1 MNYYLYLFI
10 GLICYTGISQ
20 PEDTFEKANDAF
32 ADDKFPEAV
41 QLYTS
46 LLDEGLVSTELYFNL
61 GNAYFKQNDLANAI
75 FHYEKALQLNPA
87 DQEVRENLE
96 IANTQTIDK
105 IENAP
110 ESNLNM
116 MVYTTTH
123 LLKVNTWAWV
133 SVTLS
138 LSFGFFMVLYFKS
151 GTTREKRSTFL
162 IAILFLVFGV
172 TSLLFGRFQD
182 QFLEEQSFAIIFE
195 DQVQVRVEPNTRSDV
210 NFQMNKG
217 TKVSTGSTFREFT
230 QIELS
235 DGSKGWV
242 KTLILKKLYH

>member
-1 MNYYLYLFI
+1 MKYYLYILI
-10 GLICYTGISQ
+10 GLISHTGFSQ
-20 PEDTFEKANDAF
+20 SEDTFEKANDAY
-32 ADDKFPEAV
+32 ADDQFPEAV

-46 LLDEGLVSTELYFNL
+46 LLDDGLVSTELYFNL

-75 FHYEKALQLNPA
+75 FHYEKAFQLNPA

-110 ESNLNM
+110 ESNLNT

-133 SVTLS
+133 SVILS
-138 LSFGFFMVLYFKS
+138 LCFGFFMVLYFKS
-151 GTTREKRSTFL
+151 GTTRKKRSTFF

-172 TSLLFGRFQD
+172 TSLLFGRLQN
-182 QFLEEQSFAIIFE
+182 QFLGEQSFAIIFE
-195 DQVQVRVEPNTRSDV
+195 DQVQVHLEPNSRSDV

-217 TKVSTGSTFREFT
+217 TKVITGSTFREFT

-242 KTLILKKLYH
+242 KTLILKKL

>member
-1 MNYYLYLFI
+1 MKYYIYILVA
-10 GLICYTGISQ
+10 LISYTGVSQ
-20 PEDTFEKANDAF
+20 SENTFENANEAY
-32 ADDKFPEAV
+32 ADDQYPKAV

-46 LLDEGLVSTELYFNL
+46 LLDDGLVSGELYFNL
-61 GNAYFKQNDLANAI
+61 GNAYFKQSDLANAI

-110 ESNLNM
+110 ESNLKT

-133 SVTLS
+133 SVILS
-138 LSFGFFMVLYFKS
+138 LLFGFFMVLYFRS
-151 GTTREKRSTFL
+151 GTTRKKRSTFF

-172 TSLLFGRFQD
+172 LSLLFGRLQN
-182 QFLEEQSFAIIFE
+182 QFLEEQSFAIIFK
-195 DQVQVRVEPNTRSDV
+195 DQVQVHVEPNSRSDI

-242 KTLILKKLYH
+242 KTLILKKL

>member
-1 MNYYLYLFI
+1 
-10 GLICYTGISQ
+10 
-20 PEDTFEKANDAF
+20 
-32 ADDKFPEAV
+32 
-41 QLYTS
+41 
-46 LLDEGLVSTELYFNL
+46 
-61 GNAYFKQNDLANAI
+61 
-75 FHYEKALQLNPA
+75 
-87 DQEVRENLE
+87 
-96 IANTQTIDK
+96 
-105 IENAP
+105 
-110 ESNLNM
+110 
-116 MVYTTTH
+116 
-123 LLKVNTWAWV
+123 
-133 SVTLS
+133 
-138 LSFGFFMVLYFKS
+138 MVLYFKS

-172 TSLLFGRFQD
+172 TSLLFGRFQN
-182 QFLEEQSFAIIFE
+182 QFLEDQSFAIIFE

>member
-1 MNYYLYLFI
+1 M
-10 GLICYTGISQ
+10 GLGKCI
-20 PEDTFEKANDAF
+20 
-32 ADDKFPEAV
+32 
-41 QLYTS
+41 
-46 LLDEGLVSTELYFNL
+46 
-61 GNAYFKQNDLANAI
+61 
-75 FHYEKALQLNPA
+75 
-87 DQEVRENLE
+87 
-96 IANTQTIDK
+96 
-105 IENAP
+105 
-110 ESNLNM
+110 
-116 MVYTTTH
+116 
-123 LLKVNTWAWV
+123 
-133 SVTLS
+133 LS

>member
-1 MNYYLYLFI
+1 MKYYLYILITFI
-10 GLICYTGISQ
+10 SYTGFSQ
-20 PEDTFEKANDAF
+20 SEDTFEKANDAY
-32 ADDKFPEAV
+32 ADDQFSEAV

-46 LLDEGLVSTELYFNL
+46 LLDDGLVSTELYFNL

-75 FHYEKALQLNPA
+75 FHYEKAFQLNPA

-110 ESNLNM
+110 ESNLNT
-116 MVYTTTH
+116 MVYITTH

-133 SVTLS
+133 SVILS
-138 LSFGFFMVLYFKS
+138 LCFGFFMVLYFKS
-151 GTTREKRSTFL
+151 GTTRKKRSTFF

-172 TSLLFGRFQD
+172 TSLLFGRLQN
-182 QFLEEQSFAIIFE
+182 QFLGEQSFAIIFE
-195 DQVQVRVEPNTRSDV
+195 DQVQVHLEPNSRSDV

-217 TKVSTGSTFREFT
+217 TKVITGSTFREFT

-242 KTLILKKLYH
+242 KTLILKKL